1 MIKFLKKKS
10 NAVIRVFFPI
20 ILLATFDLIALTM
33 SSGGLKRIFLSFAVF
48 SSYCYL
54 NLQFLQYSEDNFDS
68 ISIVGSLYY
77 VMVFNS
83 FLVFIYCVFMNTIVN
98 GFFWSNF
105 FLKLGRKFLSPKTV
119 NSKEEFN
126 QEKIIDSIEILT
138 FYLFLSLFSILLI
151 LFYLIFLFVSLYF

>member
-126 QEKIIDSIEILT
+126 QEKFIDSIEILT